1 MTPAEDWIAHYE
13 ATDERDR
20 LTAAPGGRL
29 EFIRTQEL
37 LARFLPPPPAVI
49 LDVGGAAGIHAAPLA
64 TNGYEIHLIDP
75 VPLHVEQASAVPGL
89 ASATIGDARNL
100 DRPDASVDAVLL
112 LGPLY
117 HLTERADRVAALA
130 EARRVLRL
138 GGVVAAAIISRY
150 ASTLD
155 GLFRGYLRAD
165 GFEALV
171 ARDVGEGQ
179 HRNPD
184 DVSGWFTTAYCH
196 EPDEAPAEARDAG
209 LDVEALVAIEGPA
222 WLLPDLARWLNEDRD
237 LLLRTIRRV
246 ETAPR
251 LLGMSPHLLLVA
263 TKRAAL

>member
-138 GGVVAAAIISRY
+138 GGVVAAAIIVVTLRPLMDCSAGTCGPTGSRRWSRATSVR
-150 ASTLD
+150 ASTATPMMCPVGSPLPTATS
-155 GLFRGYLRAD
+155 LTRLRP
-165 GFEALV
+165 
-171 ARDVGEGQ
+171 R
-179 HRNPD
+179 
-184 DVSGWFTTAYCH
+184 
-196 EPDEAPAEARDAG
+196 PAT
-209 LDVEALVAIEGPA
+209 PA
-222 WLLPDLARWLNEDRD
+222 WTWKRWWR
-237 LLLRTIRRV
+237 
-246 ETAPR
+246 
-251 LLGMSPHLLLVA
+251 
-263 TKRAAL
+263 